1 MKPLKSAPMLL
12 ALTLSLAAGGAAGQV
27 QFNVPA
33 ELPIPKS
40 TLTRAEVIAD
50 VLIWRAS
57 GLADLHSQGER
68 SVDPSTLEYARASA
82 RYNHMRAS
90 PQFAVLVD
98 QVSRGVATKV
108 LVASR

>member
-1 MKPLKSAPMLL
+1 MKTLKMTPLLI
-12 ALTLSLAAGGAAGQV
+12 ALTLAAGGATAQV

-33 ELPIPKS
+33 DLPIPKS

-57 GLADLHSQGER
+57 GMADLHNHGER
-68 SVDPSTLEYARASA
+68 PVDTNSVEYARATA
-82 RYNHMRAS
+82 RYHYMRAS
-90 PQFAVLVD
+90 PQFAALVE
-98 QVSRGVATKV
+98 QVGRGAAPKV